1 MNQQMF
7 NIIILFIIILD
18 LHNLLIMQNMQTIYI
33 YYIFIT
39 PNISKPTSI
48 TVKLIIEIIKTE
60 VFLFIVSTYSYLK

>member
-1 MNQQMF
+1 
-7 NIIILFIIILD
+7 
-18 LHNLLIMQNMQTIYI
+18 MQTIYI